1 MTDRLPGYPDPQI
14 ERLLTLL
21 ESLIEG
27 DRAIHLLIACGEKA
41 VPYLEH
47 FLLSGSPRTIALPRC
62 RAVSALGQLGAYS
75 ILIRY
80 LEEYEPPAD
89 PQVLFAEDAVRSAV
103 ARELL
108 DWKSN
113 EVYRILLKAAQQ
125 RATSGLVLALG
136 EFRKP
141 ESVPLLFAVLDDDLC
156 REEAMEGLRK
166 VPEIAHE
173 YAILSIRG
181 NTQTGVTGPGASRR
195 RRATL
200 QLLVEFGITREE
212 WMDLRGFLQEP
223 DPAVVIP
230 VAHLGFQAGRE
241 SDYPAIIETLLRT
254 STRVNWVQE
263 DEVTRL
269 LDAHRELARDLA
281 RKIATERQSRGD
293 HPNWLVPSWR
303 IMRHLLGREFDSQ
316 THGAA

>member
-1 MTDRLPGYPDPQI
+1 MTDRMPGNPDPHI

-21 ESLIEG
+21 ESLIDG
-27 DRAIHLLIACGEKA
+27 NRAVPLLVECGERA

-108 DWKSN
+108 DWKST
-113 EVYRILLKAAQQ
+113 EVYRVLLEAARQ

-141 ESVPLLFAVLDDDLC
+141 EAVPLLFAALDDDFC
-156 REEAMEGLRK
+156 REEAIQGLRK
-166 VPEIAHE
+166 VPDIARE

-181 NTQTGVTGPGASRR
+181 KTQTAVNGLGASRR

-212 WMDLRGFLQEP
+212 WTDLRSFLQEP

-230 VAHLGFQAGRE
+230 VAHLGFQAGPE
-241 SDYPAIIETLLRT
+241 SDYPAIVETLLRT
-254 STRVNWVQE
+254 STRINWVQE

-269 LDAHRELARDLA
+269 LDVHRELARDLA
-281 RKIATERQSRGD
+281 RKMAEERQGRGD
-293 HPNWLVPSWR
+293 RPNWLVPFWR
-303 IMRHLLGREFDSQ
+303 IMRHLLGRELDSQ